1 MTRRLAVVGLGTWAE
16 QGHLPVYL
24 GPVLSPHVTVV
35 ALCSRDITKAQ
46 KWCDRFG
53 IAGAFDDFTHMLVTA
68 RPDLVAITTP
78 DSMHTHY
85 VVAALEH
92 GCDVLVEKPL
102 ATSLEDCERIL
113 EAAHKAGGKV
123 VTLFHKRAD
132 PLWHEARQRILSGQ
146 YGALQMGV
154 ASIQNP
160 LSVPAGGYFSSPL
173 ASSSD
178 PNWFLGTHFYD
189 LLRYMTGLNPL
200 RVSAS
205 SYSKVLPEQG
215 VDTLDAV
222 KADIFFGDGG
232 EGPQASVSVMLS
244 WNLPNPS
251 TALTKQSMQLHFEH
265 GELDLDGTRRGFSEY
280 GQGQY
285 RDVNPY
291 FMQQT
296 GSRLTGYGAGFL
308 EEATLSLVMDGYQ
321 ANTPMPGLKDAWWA
335 SALAQA
341 VEESCVQHR
350 EVSVRQPPA
359 KLVT

>member
-1 MTRRLAVVGLGTWAE
+1 MTRRLALVGLGTWAE

-24 GPVLSPHVTVV
+24 GPVLSPHLEVV
-35 ALCSRDITKAQ
+35 ALCSRDIAKAQ
-46 KWCDRFG
+46 QWCDRFG
-53 IAGAFDDFTHMLVTA
+53 IARAFDDFTHMLVTA
-68 RPDLVAITTP
+68 RPELVAVTTP
-78 DSMHTHY
+78 DSAHTHY
-85 VVAALEH
+85 VVTALEH

-113 EAAHKAGGKV
+113 RAADKAARKV
-123 VTLFHKRAD
+123 ITLFHKRAD

-189 LLRYMTGLNPL
+189 LLRYMTGLDPVK
-200 RVSAS
+200 VSAS
-205 SYSKVLPEQG
+205 SYRKVLPEQG

-232 EGPQASVSVMLS
+232 KEPLASVSVMLS

-251 TALTKQSMQLHFEH
+251 IALTKQAMQLHFEY

-285 RDVNPY
+285 REVNPY

-308 EEATLSLVMDGYQ
+308 EEATLSLVLDGYE
-321 ANTPMPGLKDAWWA
+321 TSVPMPDLGDAWWA

-341 VEESCVQHR
+341 VEDSCDQR
-350 EVSVRQPPA
+350 QEVIVRKPPA
-359 KLVT
+359 SQLK